1 MRTWGAVTVHGSH
14 EISAVLSVGKALAI
28 IEALL
33 QAPKP
38 LSAREIAERSVV
50 NRTTAHRLLNTLI
63 LHGWVERH
71 VEGGYRL
78 SMKFLA
84 LAHVSGQVRS
94 LFDEIRPALL
104 PLSELSRETI
114 HVGVLDAFDIVHVDK
129 IESLERVGVSSRIGA
144 RGVAHR
150 TGLGKALLA
159 ASSDE
164 FVAAYIDQGRHREPP
179 FTVETAESV
188 WESVRHVREAGC
200 SLDNEED
207 SIGVRCLGAAIC
219 GAGGRPLFAVSITG
233 PSPRFTLEACTHLA
247 PTLLSVAG
255 QLSQQFGCDSGVVN
269 RAIAGRAWD
278 AA

>member
-1 MRTWGAVTVHGSH
+1 LRGSQ

-38 LSAREIAERSVV
+38 LSAREIGERTGV

-71 VEGGYRL
+71 VESGYWL

-84 LAHVSGQVRS
+84 LAHLSVQVRS
-94 LFDEIRPALL
+94 LFDEIKPALL

-114 HVGVLDAFDIVHVDK
+114 QVGVLDGFDIVHVDK

-144 RGVAHR
+144 RGVVHR

-164 FVAAYIDQGRHREPP
+164 FVAAYIDQGRHRESP

-188 WESVRHVREAGC
+188 WELVRRVRESGY
-200 SLDNEED
+200 SVDDEED
-207 SIGVRCLGAAIC
+207 SIGVRCLGAAIR
-219 GAGGRPLFAVSITG
+219 GAGGSPLFAVSITG
-233 PSPRFTLEACTHLA
+233 PSPRFTLEACAHLA

-255 QLSQQFGCDSGVVN
+255 RLSQQFGGDSGIVN
-269 RAIAGRAWD
+269 RAIARRAWN